1 MGYFNVSKQHLAAS
15 RPSSGVS
22 RGTYTSISTLDLS
35 LIISGGLLPVRKCNY
50 QSTNRSAFFFLTWI
64 ETEHSLEDERST
76 PRSDAERPV
85 AQKKWVLL
93 HLH

>member
-50 QSTNRSAFFFLTWI
+50 QSTNRSAFFFFNLDRDRTFAGRR
-64 ETEHSLEDERST
+64 EV
-76 PRSDAERPV
+76 DAT
-85 AQKKWVLL
+85 Q
-93 HLH
+93 